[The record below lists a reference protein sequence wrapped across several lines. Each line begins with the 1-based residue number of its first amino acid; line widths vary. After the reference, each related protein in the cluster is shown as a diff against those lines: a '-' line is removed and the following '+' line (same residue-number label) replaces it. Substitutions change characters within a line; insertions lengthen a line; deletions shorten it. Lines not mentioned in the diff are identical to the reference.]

1 MFQRSELFTRRFT
14 QTISTRR
21 FTQTIS
27 TKKITSKPNKFLMN
41 KEGVAVIG
49 SIFIGLGYSAYTNNL
64 NPNNLLNPVLNYLS
78 EMNELRLINN
88 KLQDDLHN
96 SHDLVLLENLNNK
109 MYINDNVDELN
120 IIEKEII
127 KLLKKNWKYIFK
139 IKIRTEKML
148 MCVVNIEPNALKYIS
163 NQTYNIQWSAIKS
176 EKNNDK
182 FSKELFYNLI
192 NPSEHMLIHMVDMD
206 QSIFKYINNPSDKI
220 CITAIKKDYS
230 IIKLIKNPSDKV
242 CLFTINNYPHTIKD
256 FKKPTEK
263 MIIAA
268 IKQNGTT
275 IQYIKNP
282 TAFMRLC
289 SIRQNGKNIQYIKN
303 PTNKECILALRI
315 DKHNFK
321 YIENPSEYIV
331 EEYVH
336 RLNFPLVK

>member
-1 MFQRSELFTRRFT
+1 MTQFIKHTSKLLMFQRNGFFTRRFT
-14 QTISTRR
+14 QNISLKTNN
-21 FTQTIS
+21 FW
-27 TKKITSKPNKFLMN
+27 MN
-41 KEGVAVIG
+41 KEGAAVVG

-64 NPNNLLNPVLNYLS
+64 LNPVLNYLS
-78 EMNELRLINN
+78 EINELRLINN
-88 KLQDDLHN
+88 KLQDDF
-96 SHDLVLLENLNNK
+96 DLVLLEDLNNK
-109 MYINDNVDELN
+109 MHINNNKDELN
-120 IIEKEII
+120 ILENKIIE
-127 KLLKKNWKYIFK
+127 LLKKNWKYIFK

-163 NQTYNIQWSAIKS
+163 YQTYNIQWSAIKS
-176 EKNNDK
+176 KKNNNK
-182 FSKELFYNLI
+182 FSKELFNNLI
-192 NPSEHMLIHMVDMD
+192 NPSEQMLIHMINTDIT
-206 QSIFKYINNPSDKI
+206 IFKYINNPSDKI
-220 CITAIKKDYS
+220 CMTAIKKDYS

-242 CLFTINNYPHTIKD
+242 CLFTINNYPHSIKD

-282 TAFMRLC
+282 TTFMRLC

-331 EEYVH
+331 EEYVR
-336 RLNFPLVK
+336 RLNLNIVKDLNNENL